1 MAGQDV
7 KSDALFAIGMAIM
20 LLTPLLLAV
29 CIAWCRFRSCHYTST
44 LTRAGASA
52 HQQSKLL
59 PELPKA
65 ATKTWRRVKCSRA
78 GSPASSIATDSEDE
92 EQALQP
98 KRPGR
103 RVARRAEERPSS
115 VAKTLTS
122 KMRRHGSAAMPFEWN
137 HLTTIHFRRSDWAVQ
152 RRKPLSTKAGLH
164 NISTL
169 PELHRALHRSLHR
182 ATGDELVAPLSSL
195 TSSLPLTVEHRDKR
209 GKLQLLGEGDIAKL
223 SDLDT
228 LYVTISISS
237 PAAGDDKDSD
247 CDDNGSEV
255 LVDLSLSGCCGIRS
269 TYGGL
274 VVTGCAGSSSSP
286 QREKRNEQGGARPG
300 HNCLG

>member
-1 MAGQDV
+1 MAVLPCRLNGTTSRRFTFGGRIGPYNAASLCRQ
-7 KSDALFAIGMAIM
+7 KLAFIISARCRYGIDARM
-20 LLTPLLLAV
+20 LDASLQVSLSLQATPCV
-29 CIAWCRFRSCHYTST
+29 
-44 LTRAGASA
+44 
-52 HQQSKLL
+52 
-59 PELPKA
+59 
-65 ATKTWRRVKCSRA
+65 
-78 GSPASSIATDSEDE
+78 
-92 EQALQP
+92 
-98 KRPGR
+98 
-103 RVARRAEERPSS
+103 
-115 VAKTLTS
+115 
-122 KMRRHGSAAMPFEWN
+122 
-137 HLTTIHFRRSDWAVQ
+137 VQ
-152 RRKPLSTKAGLH
+152 
-164 NISTL
+164 
-169 PELHRALHRSLHR
+169 ELHRALHRSLHR

>member
-169 PELHRALHRSLHR
+169 PVWHRCTHARCVLAGFPLIAGNSMCCAGTAPSIASL
-182 ATGDELVAPLSSL
+182 S
-195 TSSLPLTVEHRDKR
+195 TSSHRR
-209 GKLQLLGEGDIAKL
+209 RTCGTALITNIIITA
-223 SDLDT
+223 
-228 LYVTISISS
+228 
-237 PAAGDDKDSD
+237 D
-247 CDDNGSEV
+247 C
-255 LVDLSLSGCCGIRS
+255 R
-269 TYGGL
+269 
-274 VVTGCAGSSSSP
+274 AP
-286 QREKRNEQGGARPG
+286 R
-300 HNCLG
+300 